1 MESLA
6 CGEVGLEIMYF
17 YSLTPRQFYNVLKG
31 FRKREAEK
39 EQSEWYRAR
48 MLMYH
53 AILPYSDNKKLKIQ
67 DIMEFP
73 WEETQETEKSRKP
86 KSREELKQIF
96 DKK

>member
-1 MESLA
+1 MA

-31 FRKREAEK
+31 WRKRNEK
-39 EQSEWYRAR
+39 KENNHWEQTRL
-48 MLMYH
+48 LMYSFLKPH
-53 AILPYSDNKKLKIQ
+53 AKNPDRFELTDVFK
-67 DIMEFP
+67 FP

-86 KSREELKQIF
+86 KTREELKQIF